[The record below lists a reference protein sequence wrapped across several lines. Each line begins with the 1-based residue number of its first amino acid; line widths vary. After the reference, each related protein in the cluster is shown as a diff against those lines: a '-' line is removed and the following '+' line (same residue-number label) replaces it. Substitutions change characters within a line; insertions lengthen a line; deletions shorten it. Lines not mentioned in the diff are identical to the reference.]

1 MRIIRYIVFLC
12 CALAAVAGVP
22 AGLEAAQRPPQGN
35 APHAHPTPRRPPDW
49 WKTPR
54 YMQELKLTSEQSAEL
69 DQIIQASRARMTA
82 DKEDLDRA
90 HSDFRQLMER
100 PSANQREL
108 LKAAERLEMA
118 RYSIAKERTMMGVR
132 IHSLLTPEQRKG
144 LDLIAKRHQVEQSR
158 HTQTQK
164 QQQNQK

>member
-1 MRIIRYIVFLC
+1 MQMILMLALIC
-12 CALAAVAGVP
+12 SALATPGALSVR
-22 AGLEAAQRPPQGN
+22 LEAQSSQQPQGV
-35 APHAHPTPRRPPDW
+35 APGAHPAPRRPPDW

-69 DQIIQASRARMTA
+69 DQIIQAARARMTA

-90 HSDFRQLMER
+90 QGDFRMLMER

-144 LDLIAKRHQVEQSR
+144 LDAIAKRHQAEQNR
-158 HTQTQK
+158 TK
-164 QQQNQK
+164 

>member
-1 MRIIRYIVFLC
+1 
-12 CALAAVAGVP
+12 
-22 AGLEAAQRPPQGN
+22 
-35 APHAHPTPRRPPDW
+35 
-49 WKTPR
+49 
-54 YMQELKLTSEQSAEL
+54 
-69 DQIIQASRARMTA
+69 
-82 DKEDLDRA
+82 DLDRA

-144 LDLIAKRHQVEQSR
+144 LDVIAQRHQVERSR
-158 HTQTQK
+158 QT
-164 QQQNQK
+164 QQQNRK